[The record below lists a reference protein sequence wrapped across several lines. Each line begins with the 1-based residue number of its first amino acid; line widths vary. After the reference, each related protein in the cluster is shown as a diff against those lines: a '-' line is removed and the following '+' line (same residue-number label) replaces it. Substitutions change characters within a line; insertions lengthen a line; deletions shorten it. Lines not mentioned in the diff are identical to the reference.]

1 MLTVVGSRSE
11 RVDEELFY
19 FINADESTD
28 ISQATKYRRA
38 YWGLVYNKLPR

>member
-19 FINADESTD
+19 FINADELTD
-28 ISQATKYRRA
+28 ISQAYNQQNIE
-38 YWGLVYNKLPR
+38 GLLMTCV